1 MLPLPPEEPTVL
13 CDDML
18 LSALRVRLLIER
30 RALAEEVA
38 FPPILISCSI
48 QASTSVL
55 TMLCSSLMKV
65 VARDMREWK
74 ERVASALEEVL

>member
-30 RALAEEVA
+30 RALAEELA
-38 FPPILISCSI
+38 FPPILILCSI